1 MARARN
7 RDSAI
12 WAIICFLFPLLGIVV
27 LALSG
32 QSEGSVRDLS
42 GSVLNN
48 EAKNKWK
55 TLQEV
60 DPDIRDAADRVRQ
73 LGVKYE
79 MLLAQKYMSLNEK
92 TYLAAAEAA
101 VLKQADIDSQ
111 NTELNQRLNSS
122 ERSGSL
128 LSGAF
133 GPVALLTTGGLI
145 ACVLLFFI
153 TTYFISSSSYETAS
167 QAGWIIVIQ
176 AVFVAWIGTRHD
188 PVTVLRQV
196 IAGSLAFSL
205 ILALGGLI
213 LSVLNGG
220 DSLLQILVGTLLSA
234 LILTAVYVGALFVGG
249 WIARIIGPKRI

>member
-1 MARARN
+1 
-7 RDSAI
+7 
-12 WAIICFLFPLLGIVV
+12 
-27 LALSG
+27 
-32 QSEGSVRDLS
+32 
-42 GSVLNN
+42 
-48 EAKNKWK
+48 
-55 TLQEV
+55 
-60 DPDIRDAADRVRQ
+60 
-73 LGVKYE
+73 
-79 MLLAQKYMSLNEK
+79 
-92 TYLAAAEAA
+92 
-101 VLKQADIDSQ
+101 
-111 NTELNQRLNSS
+111 
-122 ERSGSL
+122 
-128 LSGAF
+128 
-133 GPVALLTTGGLI
+133 VALLTTGGLI